1 MSAPA
6 QPLSLPPQC
15 TVCGTEVGSDTK
27 RCPSCGLARPAARGS
42 EVLGRSGFWM
52 LGAVLLAVYGVVLLI
67 VAAAR

>member
-15 TVCGTEVGSDTK
+15 TVCGTEVESDTK

-42 EVLGRSGFWM
+42 EVLGRTGFWM
-52 LGAVLLAVYGVVLLI
+52 LGAALLAVYGVVLLI